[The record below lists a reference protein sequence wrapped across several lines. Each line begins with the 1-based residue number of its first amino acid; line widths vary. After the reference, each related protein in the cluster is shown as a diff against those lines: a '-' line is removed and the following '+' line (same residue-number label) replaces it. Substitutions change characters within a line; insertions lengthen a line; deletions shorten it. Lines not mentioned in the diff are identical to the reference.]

1 MVYTI
6 KAGSREDH
14 RCCTCCGPSSSRRG
28 FLAGL
33 SALGVASVLPTFA
46 AHGQTKPTLID
57 THLHF
62 YPPEYQKLWL
72 DYEDA
77 RKQPHFPG
85 PVAWNLSKVIGDRYH
100 SDVAAG

>member
-1 MVYTI
+1 L
-6 KAGSREDH
+6 
-14 RCCTCCGPSSSRRG
+14 SSRRG

-33 SALGVASVLPTFA
+33 GALGAASIVPIVAA
-46 AHGQTKPTLID
+46 RGQTSPALID

-77 RKQPHFPG
+77 RKQPHFSG
-85 PVAWNLSKVIGDRYH
+85 QVAWTRSKVVEY
-100 SDVAAG
+100 V